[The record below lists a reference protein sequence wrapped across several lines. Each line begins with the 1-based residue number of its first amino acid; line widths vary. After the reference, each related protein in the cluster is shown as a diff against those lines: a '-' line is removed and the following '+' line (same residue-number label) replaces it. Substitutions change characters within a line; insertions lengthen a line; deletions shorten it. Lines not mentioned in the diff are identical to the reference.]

1 MPSIDKPISGEILR
15 SDTDMS
21 FEWSHLALYV
31 CKCGAG
37 IDLWLARSKYVE
49 IDNFWHAEHD
59 GFTFWEEPINTDRP
73 EIDEA
78 LAVVDMVQDALTDM
92 DTECGWSSGS

>member
-1 MPSIDKPISGEILR
+1 M
-15 SDTDMS
+15 
-21 FEWSHLALYV
+21 
-31 CKCGAG
+31 
-37 IDLWLARSKYVE
+37 E